1 VVFIKQNIMKKITFL
16 LLISLSFFA
25 FNGCDDDDE
34 VINYVSFENKSFDF
48 GVELDGS
55 STNEFKIYA
64 TNTTGSDRSYSIN
77 VVTDMSTA
85 DPNSYTVPATVTIPA
100 NTNVGVFAVKIDDL
114 NISKDGETLVLE
126 FGREEGL
133 FTGEK
138 LVFNIKQVCPFNE
151 IEVKIT
157 FDDYASE
164 CTWELYDS
172 AGDLVTSAGPWA
184 DKVKSASEKV
194 CLQDGSYTFVIY
206 DVYGDG
212 LTWPEVGNAT
222 ITYKGNVLV
231 FIDGDFG
238 SEAAADFD
246 VSM

>member
-1 VVFIKQNIMKKITFL
+1 MKKITFL

-34 VINYVSFENKSFDF
+34 IINYVSFETQSFDF

-55 STNEFKIYA
+55 TTNEFKIYA
-64 TNTTGSDRSYSIN
+64 TNKTSSDRTYSIN
-77 VVTDMSTA
+77 VVADMSTA
-85 DPNSYTVPATVTIPA
+85 DPDSYTIPATVTIPA

-126 FGREEGL
+126 FSGEEGL
-133 FTGEK
+133 FIGEK
-138 LVFNIKQVCPFNE
+138 MTLNVKQVCPFNE
-151 IEVKIT
+151 IDVKIT
-157 FDDYASE
+157 FDAYASE

-172 AGDLVTSAGPWA
+172 AGNLVTSAGPWA
-184 DKVKSASEKV
+184 DKVESASEKV

-206 DVYGDG
+206 DSYGDG
-212 LTWPEVGNAT
+212 LASPGNAT
-222 ITYKGNVLV
+222 ITYKGEVLV

-238 SEAAADFD
+238 SEATADFD

>member
-1 VVFIKQNIMKKITFL
+1 MKKFTFL
-16 LLISLSFFA
+16 LLLSLSFFA

-34 VINYVSFENKSFDF
+34 IINYVSFETQSFDF

-64 TNTTGSDRSYSIN
+64 TNKTGSERTYSIN
-77 VVTDMSTA
+77 VVADMSSA

-100 NTNVGVFAVKIDDL
+100 NSNVGMFSVKIDDL
-114 NISKDGETLVLE
+114 NISEDGETLVLE
-126 FGREEGL
+126 FSGEEGL

-138 LVFNIKQVCPFNE
+138 MTFIIKQVCPFNE
-151 IEVKIT
+151 IDVKIT
-157 FDDYASE
+157 FDGYASE

-172 AGDLVTSAGPWA
+172 AGDLVTAEGPWA
-184 DKVKSASEKV
+184 DGDASASSKI

-206 DVYGDG
+206 DAYGDG
-212 LTWPEVGNAT
+212 LSYPENGNAT

-231 FIDGDFG
+231 FIEGDFG